1 MPNNT
6 TLPGTGESIRDIDKG
21 GIKTQVML
29 LDIGGTGVESLAT
42 NSNPVPTVDR
52 GADDLVGVAL
62 LEACIRGDLP
72 LTVNPINAEKRDING
87 AQIHSDSPQVV
98 GIVASTVGQQFLI
111 DTQGYQTLSLTMGT
125 MVAGITGSNDTRGTF
140 GAISAFPIVLGAPVA
155 SAAANTNYVIPCLTR
170 YIKLTVTTLGWAAY
184 TLRYNAIPVNYLAN
198 APVNLTQYLGAAASS
213 TNPQHVT
220 PVALAATNNQTI
232 PAINVVTSTTP
243 AATVVKATAGRLT
256 MLNITNGSAN
266 PAYLHIYNA
275 ASVTLGTTASAHVY
289 AVPAAAGSNIPIK
302 LPDGGLYFSTGIC
315 YAFTGG
321 IASTDNTALTA
332 PSLVANLAYI

>member
-29 LDIGGTGVESLAT
+29 LDIGGLGAESLAT

-52 GADDLVGVAL
+52 GSDDLAGVAL

-87 AQIHSDSPQVV
+87 AQIPSDSPNVV
-98 GIVASTVGQQFLI
+98 NIVASIVGQQFLI

-125 MVAGITGSNDTRGTF
+125 MVAGITGSNDTRGSF

-170 YIKLTVTTLGWAAY
+170 YIKLTVTTAGWAAY
-184 TLRYNAIPVNYLAN
+184 TLRQQAIPANYLAN
-198 APVNLTQYLGAAASS
+198 APINLAQYLGAAASS

-220 PVALAATNNQTI
+220 PLALAATNNQSI
-232 PAINVVTSTTP
+232 AANAIITATAVAVVQ
-243 AATVVKATAGRLT
+243 VKASAGRLT
-256 MLNITNGSAN
+256 MLHISNGAAN
-266 PAYLHIYNA
+266 VGYLHLINNA
-275 ASVTLGTTASAHVY
+275 AATTTTASVMNIAI
-289 AVPAAAGSNIPIK
+289 PPTAGASIPVS
-302 LPDGGLYFSTGIC
+302 LPDGGLFFS
-315 YAFTGG
+315 AG
-321 IASTDNTALTA
+321 IAYTVSGAIASADATALTA
-332 PSLVANLAYI
+332 PAIAINIAYI